1 MNNVLNQN
9 VNVTKRTSII
19 VNLCLLQQYKWD
31 TIKFETKLAV
41 VERLALVDRFK
52 KELMYGLYA
61 VSGGSTLLSRY
72 IIVRDIGT
80 IMIFDCSR
88 SMTPQVKLRLSPSVS
103 QHSYQLLNVACIS
116 QSI

>member
-9 VNVTKRTSII
+9 VKVTKRTSII
-19 VNLCLLQQYKWD
+19 DNLCLLQQYKWD

-52 KELMYGLYA
+52 KKLMYGLYA
-61 VSGGSTLLSRY
+61 GSGGSTLLSRY

-80 IMIFDCSR
+80 IMIL
-88 SMTPQVKLRLSPSVS
+88 TVLVL
-103 QHSYQLLNVACIS
+103 
-116 QSI
+116 